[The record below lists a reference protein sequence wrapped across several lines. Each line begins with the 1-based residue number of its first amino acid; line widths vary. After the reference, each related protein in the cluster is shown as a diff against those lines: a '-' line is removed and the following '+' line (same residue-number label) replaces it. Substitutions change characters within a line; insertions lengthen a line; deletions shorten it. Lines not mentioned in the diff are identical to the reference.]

1 MYVGIT
7 VQNINHPNYSE
18 KGHYLNVRWQDFAEA
33 SGFTLIPL
41 TSVSLA
47 DQMIREKYIQA
58 IILSGGGNLSK
69 NFYNKNLLK
78 KNTNSI
84 DLHREII
91 EKRLI
96 KYSLEINIPLIGICR
111 GMQALAMYFGSQLYR
126 VEKHVKT
133 RHVLDYHCPVLE
145 KNIIRKVNS
154 YHDYGVM
161 DADVPKGFKIHVKY
175 LNTVEQMIHDNQ
187 KMLGIMWH
195 PEREDKFSNL
205 DIELFRKFLG
215 IK

>member
-69 NFYNKNLLK
+69 DFYIVAQNASEDLILTMEVYKKPNDKIIYSRSERHFGVLNF
-78 KNTNSI
+78 
-84 DLHREII
+84 
-91 EKRLI
+91 
-96 KYSLEINIPLIGICR
+96 R
-111 GMQALAMYFGSQLYR
+111 G
-126 VEKHVKT
+126 
-133 RHVLDYHCPVLE
+133 
-145 KNIIRKVNS
+145 N
-154 YHDYGVM
+154 
-161 DADVPKGFKIHVKY
+161 
-175 LNTVEQMIHDNQ
+175 
-187 KMLGIMWH
+187 
-195 PEREDKFSNL
+195 
-205 DIELFRKFLG
+205 
-215 IK
+215 

>member
-7 VQNINHPNYSE
+7 VQNIDHPNYSE

-41 TSVSLA
+41 TSITLTN
-47 DQMIREKYIQA
+47 QMIKEKYIQA

-69 NFYNKNLLK
+69 DFSSQNLLK
-78 KNTNSI
+78 ENTNNI
-84 DLHREII
+84 DLPREMI
-91 EKRLI
+91 ERELI
-96 KYSLEINIPLIGICR
+96 KFSLEINIPLIGVCR
-111 GMQALAMYFGSQLYR
+111 GMQALAMYFGGKLSP

-133 RHVLDYHCPVLE
+133 RHTLDYHCPVL
-145 KNIIRKVNS
+145 KKIIIRDVNS
-154 YHDYGVM
+154 YHDYGLM
-161 DADVPKGFKIHVKY
+161 TTDVPKGFKINVKH
-175 LNTVEQMIHDNQ
+175 LNTVEQMLHDNQ
-187 KMLGIMWH
+187 RMLGIMWH

-205 DIELFRKFLG
+205 DIELFRKFLD